1 VTAGATPTW
10 LLGSFAVLSLLYR
23 AEVSTDPAAA
33 AANLSA
39 ERPPASAASAPSSAE
54 ATPARAEALS
64 KRAQAERAYA
74 ELSANGTPP
83 TSAQLAAAASLS
95 SSYARALVAE
105 FQVRPPVAG
114 QPNGQSVSS
123 RASAA
128 IDSEQKR

>member
-1 VTAGATPTW
+1 VW

-23 AEVSTDPAAA
+23 AEVSADPAAA
-33 AANLSA
+33 AANFSA

-54 ATPARAEALS
+54 PLS

-74 ELSANGTPP
+74 ELSATGTPP

-114 QPNGQSVSS
+114 QPNGQLVNS
-123 RASAA
+123 RASVA